1 MIDFVLSTFAFFAA
15 AFWIRRY
22 LDEQGINHGMTRN
35 TLVFVLATVVSLLV
49 SAVVDKFEDKPADGQ
64 RGDVVHVLK
73 ALAQ

>member
-1 MIDFVLSTFAFFAA
+1 MLDFALSTLAFFAA

-22 LDEQGINHGMTRN
+22 LDEQGINRGMTRN

-49 SAVVDKFEDKPADGQ
+49 SAVVDKFEDKPAGGQ
-64 RGDVVHVLK
+64 HGDVAQVLK